1 MAFNNM
7 ARRAMSTYSKVLTKT
22 SINPNVLNAKYA
34 VRGEI
39 VLRSIEHAKA
49 LKSNHN
55 LPFNSIV
62 SCNIGNPQECGQK
75 PLTFPRQVMSLL
87 DYPELLKS
95 PAVKDIFPTDVIE
108 RAGKYMDNISG
119 GIGAYSHSKGVEVVR
134 QEVASFLEKRDG
146 FSADP
151 EDIFLTDGA
160 SPGIQNTL
168 NMIING
174 KQDGIMI
181 PIPQYPLY
189 SAAIALLGGTQ
200 VGYFL
205 NEDGGTEID
214 RIELDRALKEA
225 REVNNLNV
233 KVMAVINPGNP
244 SGQCLT
250 YEDMEGILKF
260 CHDEEII
267 LLADEVYQENIWQSE
282 NPFYSFKKVLRT
294 MEKEGKLPQGDVE
307 LFSYH
312 SVSKGFLGECG
323 RRGGYMEMVNIVSI
337 IYIYIYLACCMIT
350 IINKS
355 KLTIIIIKHIYIY
368 IE

>member
-1 MAFNNM
+1 
-7 ARRAMSTYSKVLTKT
+7 
-22 SINPNVLNAKYA
+22 
-34 VRGEI
+34 
-39 VLRSIEHAKA
+39 
-49 LKSNHN
+49 
-55 LPFNSIV
+55 
-62 SCNIGNPQECGQK
+62 
-75 PLTFPRQVMSLL
+75 
-87 DYPELLKS
+87 
-95 PAVKDIFPTDVIE
+95 
-108 RAGKYMDNISG
+108 MDNISG

-151 EDIFLTDGA
+151 EDIYLTDGA

-233 KVMAVINPGNP
+233 KAMAVINPGNP

-267 LLADEVYQENIWQSE
+267 LLVRA
-282 NPFYSFKKVLRT
+282 
-294 MEKEGKLPQGDVE
+294 
-307 LFSYH
+307 
-312 SVSKGFLGECG
+312 
-323 RRGGYMEMVNIVSI
+323 
-337 IYIYIYLACCMIT
+337 
-350 IINKS
+350 
-355 KLTIIIIKHIYIY
+355 
-368 IE
+368 